1 MNGNAHRKS
10 SGKSRLICIV
20 SLICLASCSPK
31 PVPPAVTQGSVTFVE
46 GNVASKIGADWK
58 AIAIGDIVPTAASV
72 KTEKASSCD
81 IQFGKASAIRIGPNS
96 LIELNALSL
105 TTGKNVVDLG
115 LVAGVV
121 TCKVNKLAGRDR
133 FHVATDTAVCAV
145 RGTQFAVSAGKGEP
159 MKVAVQEGGVAI
171 LPPSFDEAK
180 LEALASASGK
190 AMVDAVVDSLVQAA
204 PVVAKGQ
211 ELSIA
216 TTDLATADGIVLQV
230 QGEIASETAPAAAA
244 QSTTK
249 TQESPAPA
257 GRSEGGSV
265 ALPESIARSLKDYA
279 SAAPAS
285 VQKPV
290 SLSTGSK
297 SLFEKAAT
305 LRVMESLPEPPKE
318 PPANPSPSPVSAA
331 PISPMPMS
339 APKPSALY
347 GTAKVSEL
355 GLVSGL
361 VAADR
366 TFFAADAKGEVS
378 AFTADGAVLWSA
390 KTRNSENDNSC
401 PVSGTGLIAFAGDK
415 ELSVFDASSGKQRF
429 SRALDSSDS
438 GLFGRR
444 PAIAGERLYLATS
457 DGIMVLDAQS
467 GSSVGTIALHDDVEM
482 TPAVSGTKLYAA
494 SVGGVFY
501 IMDGEGLSVSGQVTT
516 PATQPYAAAPLVSGG
531 YAYFVDRKGLAV
543 CIDLGAQTVA
553 WSKRVDAGKNLNVLQ
568 DPVLGDSGLYVFA
581 KSTIY
586 GLSSKTGERLFEPI
600 GGASSPLAIV
610 GGALWFGTQDD
621 RIVAVDPLTG
631 NTRAT
636 LPVAAKVIGAP
647 VESGDLIAFP
657 AESGQVFFV
666 NPATLLSK

>member
-1 MNGNAHRKS
+1 M
-10 SGKSRLICIV
+10 
-20 SLICLASCSPK
+20 
-31 PVPPAVTQGSVTFVE
+31 TFVE

-81 IQFGKASAIRIGPNS
+81 IQFGKASAIRIGPDS
-96 LIELNALSL
+96 LIELKALSL

-115 LVAGVV
+115 LIAGVV

-133 FHVATDTAVCAV
+133 FNVATDTAVCAV
-145 RGTQFAVSAGKGEP
+145 RGTQFAVSEEKGEP

-180 LEALASASGK
+180 LEALAGASGE
-190 AMVDAVVDSLVQAA
+190 AVVDAVVDSIVQAA
-204 PVVAKGQ
+204 PVVDKGQ
-211 ELSIA
+211 ELSIG
-216 TTDLATADGIVLQV
+216 TTDLAKADGIVLQV
-230 QGEIASETAPAAAA
+230 QGELASATAPA
-244 QSTTK
+244 T
-249 TQESPAPA
+249 A
-257 GRSEGGSV
+257 GRSEGGPV
-265 ALPESIARSLKDYA
+265 ALPESIARSIKDYA

-285 VQKPV
+285 VPKPE
-290 SLSTGSK
+290 SLGAGSK

-305 LRVMESLPEPPKE
+305 LHVMESLPEPPKRT
-318 PPANPSPSPVSAA
+318 SPAA
-331 PISPMPMS
+331 PISPMPLS

-378 AFTADGAVLWSA
+378 AFTADGSVVWSA

-401 PVSGTGLIAFAGDK
+401 PVLGTGLIAFAGDK
-415 ELSVFDASSGKQRF
+415 ELSVFDASSGKPLF

-444 PAIAGERLYLATS
+444 PAIAGNKLYLATS
-457 DGIMVLDAQS
+457 DGIVVLDAQS

-501 IMDGEGLSVSGQVTT
+501 VMDGEGLSVSGRVTT

-553 WSKRVDAGKNLNVLQ
+553 WSRRVDAGKNLNVLQ
-568 DPVLGDSGLYVFA
+568 DPVVGDSGLYVFA

-586 GLSSKTGERLFEPI
+586 GLSSRTGERLFEPI
-600 GGASSPLAIV
+600 GGASSPPAIV

-621 RIVAVDPLTG
+621 RIVAADPLTG
-631 NTRAT
+631 KTRAT
-636 LPVAAKVIGAP
+636 LPVPARVVGAA
-647 VESGDLIAFP
+647 VESGDLLAFP
-657 AESGQVFFV
+657 TESGQVFFV
-666 NPATLLSK
+666 NPATMLSE